1 MHLQLR
7 FKHTYILLQEN
18 NNTNHGSSS
27 KISTQNPT
35 SQIKKKKITEK
46 VLHITQHYQV
56 HSTNISQHYSSTS
69 QQNSTQN
76 SGSITAKSQYQVLH
90 IDPLKHP

>member
-7 FKHTYILLQEN
+7 FKYTHILLQEN
-18 NNTNHGSSS
+18 NNSDHGSSS

-35 SQIKKKKITEK
+35 SQIKKKITAK

-76 SGSITAKSQYQVLH
+76 SDSITAKSQYQVLH

>member
-7 FKHTYILLQEN
+7 FKHTHILLQEN
-18 NNTNHGSSS
+18 NNTNHEPNS

-35 SQIKKKKITEK
+35 SQIKKKKKITAK

-56 HSTNISQHYSSTS
+56 HSTNISQHYKV
-69 QQNSTQN
+69 
-76 SGSITAKSQYQVLH
+76 ITAKFYTEQWFHHSKITIPSSTH
-90 IDPLKHP
+90 

>member
-7 FKHTYILLQEN
+7 FKHTHILLQEN
-18 NNTNHGSSS
+18 NNSNHGSSS

-35 SQIKKKKITEK
+35 SQIKKKITAK

-56 HSTNISQHYSSTS
+56 HSTNISQHYKVITTKFYTEQWFHHSKITIPSST
-69 QQNSTQN
+69 
-76 SGSITAKSQYQVLH
+76 H
-90 IDPLKHP
+90 